1 MGLDVDKL
9 NILERMLE
17 EEVLR
22 KYSVRMLV
30 DAMRQLSGEYR
41 TTVWMK
47 YFEQY
52 TDDEV
57 SRVL

>member
-30 DAMRQLSGEYR
+30 DAMRQLSGEDR

-47 YFEQY
+47 YFEQC